1 MFLYLKFQTAL
12 SRQPELDTCSHD
24 RFLTMTD
31 TIASQ
36 NINFS
41 YSVTL
46 CI

>member
-1 MFLYLKFQTAL
+1 MLLYLKFKTAL
-12 SRQPELDTCSHD
+12 FRQPELDTCSHD

-31 TIASQ
+31 TIVSQ
-36 NINFS
+36 NIGFS